1 VVILVV
7 LVLAA
12 CGPSGGTPDARNG
25 SHPDAR
31 VTIDAIRETDAGNPP
46 DAAPD
51 AGVGKYRHTI
61 TIDGTNDFALGDT
74 FATTS
79 ASYTA
84 YVTWDDTDLFL
95 GYQGPDLDPAAP
107 NTDTKWVFAYLD
119 VDPGAA
125 TGEAQSETY
134 NTQRATF
141 PTGFGA
147 EYYVRWKC
155 DASFATIEMADGAGG
170 WTTIAGAVT
179 NGHAGDFVELS
190 IPTEAFGGPSVAV
203 IGVETW
209 MINEQATV
217 EGTYAGLYPTNF
229 TDGYYPD
236 LALTAYLRADFLAPN
251 APNDPANRRP

>member
-1 VVILVV
+1 MID
-7 LVLAA
+7 ATPEFDA
-12 CGPSGGTPDARNG
+12 PGAPDA
-25 SHPDAR
+25 
-31 VTIDAIRETDAGNPP
+31 
-46 DAAPD
+46 AAPD
-51 AGVGKYRHTI
+51 AGTLPYRRTI
-61 TIDGTNDFALGDT
+61 TIDGANDFAAGET

-79 ASYTA
+79 AGYTA
-84 YVTWDDTDLFL
+84 YVTWDDVTLYL
-95 GYQGPDLDPAAP
+95 GYQGPDLDPTAP
-107 NTDTKWVFAYLD
+107 NTDTKWVFAYVD

-125 TGEAQSETY
+125 TGEAHSETY

-155 DASFATIEMADGAGG
+155 DGSFATIEMSDGAGN
-170 WTTIAGAVT
+170 WITIASAVT

-190 IPTEAFGGPSVAV
+190 IPLEAFGSPAPGV
-203 IGVETW
+203 IGIATW

-217 EGTYAGLYPTNF
+217 EGTYAGLYATNF

-236 LALTAYLRADFLAPN
+236 LALTSYLRADFSATA

>member
-1 VVILVV
+1 MRQAAVI

-25 SHPDAR
+25 NHPDAH
-31 VTIDAIRETDAGNPP
+31 VTVDAIAEADAANPP
-46 DAAPD
+46 DAALD
-51 AGVGKYRHTI
+51 AGTLPYRHTL
-61 TIDGTNDFALGDT
+61 TIDGANDFAAGDT

-79 ASYTA
+79 AGYTA
-84 YVTWDDTDLFL
+84 FVTWDATTLYL
-95 GYQGPDLDPAAP
+95 GYQGPDLDPTAP
-107 NTDTKWVFAYLD
+107 NTDSKWVFAYVD

-125 TGEAQSETY
+125 TGEAHSLIY

-155 DASFATIEMADGAGG
+155 DGTFATIESGDGSGT
-170 WTTIAGAVT
+170 WTTIAATVT
-179 NGHAGDFVELS
+179 SGRAGDFLEL
-190 IPTEAFGGPSVAV
+190 AV
-203 IGVETW
+203 PLDTVGNPAVLGVETW

-217 EGTYAGLYPTNF
+217 EGTYAGLYATNF

-236 LALTAYLRADFLAPN
+236 LALTSYLRADFASAN

>member
-1 VVILVV
+1 M
-7 LVLAA
+7 LAA

-25 SHPDAR
+25 SHPDAH
-31 VTIDAIRETDAGNPP
+31 VTIDAIVETDAANPP
-46 DAAPD
+46 DA
-51 AGVGKYRHTI
+51 GVESYRHTI

-84 YVTWDDTDLFL
+84 YVTWDDTALFL
-95 GYQGPDLDPAAP
+95 GYQGPDLDPTAP
-107 NTDTKWVFAYLD
+107 NTATKWLFAYVD
-119 VDPGAA
+119 VDPGAG
-125 TGEAQSETY
+125 TGETSSQTY

-155 DASFATIEMADGAGG
+155 DGSLATIEMADGAGG
-170 WTTIAGAVT
+170 WTTVSGTVT
-179 NGHAGDFVELS
+179 NAYGGDYLELEVALS
-190 IPTEAFGGPSVAV
+190 AFGSPSVL
-203 IGVETW
+203 GVETW

-217 EGTYAGLYPTNF
+217 EGTYAGLYATNF

-236 LALTAYLRADFLAPN
+236 LALTAYLRADFQAAS